1 MQQFQSLR
9 RLLLFYTLTLF
20 IMLSL
25 YYLTIF
31 VDLEA
36 DRKQSSVDT
45 FNTLTHKITQY
56 ASPVNSEIS
65 AILQQPFF
73 AEVSYQLIFM
83 MPSGQTYIHRHTRPD
98 ERLFA
103 TMALPTNNLIS
114 NQKNSTYKLTNDE
127 LKGTIKLKG
136 GRQLYVIL
144 RHQPLIIDWI
154 SYRYWLP
161 LIIAI
166 MLFMMALLYVL
177 KRSANWEQLLHYS
190 DTLSSTAKDAYIPP
204 PFVEKSSTSEFLRLG
219 HALSRISSQL
229 HNNHRRISTL
239 QHRLLRLVDQSPLP
253 MMMIMRHGQISF
265 FNQRFEQTFATSFQS
280 DSRYQLT
287 DFFTTKDASTE
298 SLLHKL
304 VTQRITRTLIVY
316 GRQDNHAYQLHL
328 NPWFGEHGQVHGFT
342 VLLSPIDEFTT
353 QIQTLQKQNQQLKQ
367 ELATAN
373 QFRSMVSRE
382 LRLPLHDIIDVLDKV
397 SSHTLSPERQNN
409 LDAVM
414 DASRS
419 MLVMLNDMMSVDE
432 ISADTARISAT
443 PVDIYELGRDVS
455 AAMTEAARR
464 QRLDLSYFFAPN
476 CPRYIRTDKDRLRQI
491 LTSFFDKI
499 IAFISFGHAVLTIE
513 LTTTESL
520 AKKENLLTTLKATT
534 KTQIHLQNKS
544 TAWIRFCIQGL
555 GVRVTRDSNEP
566 KHRQFIHQTNL
577 QTAIN
582 ANPIEQAIA
591 TAHSFAQL
599 LGGFANFNS
608 HADDSESFE
617 LYIPCLQPRYEP
629 VYHPNPQ
636 FTQCHLIAIINQEL
650 GAKHLQ
656 QLCQHLSMPASIYH
670 RIELDTLPSL
680 ITELRKEKRA
690 VTPIILL
697 DYDYFLRLKPN
708 LQKEGQARTV
718 QTQERSASVEEDF
731 IEAHHA
737 SDIEKQITAGLMDST
752 ESSQALVNI
761 LALEALPKMLISMQ
775 SERQIPFAI
784 LDQCDS
790 FLNKPLDP
798 TLLLSELVRLSYS
811 NHPKPAQRPHIK
823 DIDLSS
829 NTVADASVKET
840 LAPLILVVEDSLTN
854 QKITCKL
861 LEKLGYRSI
870 VAADGQQALIQLQ
883 SRREEISLILMD
895 CRMPIMDGLQAT
907 QAIRE
912 QGDDIPIVAL
922 TANTAEEDREACT
935 KSGMDEFLSK
945 PVNKEK
951 LSAVLSTF
959 IKV

>member
-25 YYLTIF
+25 HYIMIF
-31 VDLEA
+31 VDLQA

-45 FNTLTHKITQY
+45 FNTLTHEITQY
-56 ASPVNSEIS
+56 ARPANSEIA

-83 MPSGQTYIHRHTRPD
+83 TPSGQTYIHRYTRPD

-103 TMALPTNNLIS
+103 TIAFPSNTLIPA
-114 NQKNSTYKLTNDE
+114 KNHSTYKLTKEDLRGAINLED
-127 LKGTIKLKG
+127 GQQI
-136 GRQLYVIL
+136 YVIL
-144 RHQPLIIDWI
+144 RHQPLLIDWI

-166 MLFMMALLYVL
+166 MLFMLALLYML

-190 DTLSSTAKDAYIPP
+190 DNLSSTAKDAYTPP
-204 PFVEKSSTSEFLRLG
+204 PFVEKKSTTEFLRLG
-219 HALSRISSQL
+219 HALSRISLQL

-239 QHRLLRLVDQSPLP
+239 HHRLLRLVDQSPLP

-287 DFFTTKDASTE
+287 DFFTTHDASTE
-298 SLLHKL
+298 RLLQKL
-304 VTQRITRTLIVY
+304 ATQRITRTLIVY
-316 GRQDNHAYQLHL
+316 GRQDNHAYQLHI

-342 VLLSPIDEFTT
+342 VLLNPIDEFTT
-353 QIQTLQKQNQQLKQ
+353 QIKTLQQQNQHLKQ
-367 ELATAN
+367 QLATAD

-397 SSHTLSPERQNN
+397 SSHTLSPERQKNV
-409 LDAVM
+409 DAVM

-419 MLVMLNDMMSVDE
+419 LIVMLNDIMNVDE
-432 ISADTARISAT
+432 ISADTARISVAS
-443 PVDIYELGRDVS
+443 VDIYELGRDIS

-464 QRLDLSYFFAPN
+464 QYLDLLYFFAPS
-476 CPRYIRTDKDRLRQI
+476 CPRYISTDKERLRQI
-491 LTSFFDKI
+491 LMQLFAKTM
-499 IAFISFGHAVLTIE
+499 ALISFGHAVLTIE
-513 LTTTESL
+513 PTTIESL
-520 AKKENLLTTLKATT
+520 AKKENLDATTLKS
-534 KTQIHLQNKS
+534 LQNKS
-544 TAWIRFCIQGL
+544 TAWIRFCIQSVGL
-555 GVRVTRDSNEP
+555 EVTIDSNEH
-566 KHRQFIHQTNL
+566 KRHQFIHQTT
-577 QTAIN
+577 QTVSHADH
-582 ANPIEQAIA
+582 IEQAVA

-599 LGGFANFNS
+599 LGGFAKFNS
-608 HADDSESFE
+608 GTNDGECFE

-636 FTQCHLIAIINQEL
+636 LTHLHLIAIINQEL
-650 GAKHLQ
+650 GATHLQ
-656 QLCQHLSMPASIYH
+656 QICQHLSMPTSIYH
-670 RIELDTLPSL
+670 QVELDTLSSL
-680 ITELRKEKRA
+680 IAGLRKNEHA
-690 VTPIILL
+690 VIPIILL
-697 DYDYFLRLKPN
+697 DYDYFVRLTPN
-708 LQKEGQARTV
+708 LPKEVQTNTV
-718 QTQERSASVEEDF
+718 QTQEPSASVEEGF
-731 IEAHHA
+731 IEKSAI
-737 SDIEKQITAGLMDST
+737 SNIEKQLTADLMDST
-752 ESSQALVNI
+752 ESSQALVDI
-761 LALEALPKMLISMQ
+761 LEFESLPKILISMQ
-775 SERQIPFAI
+775 AERQIPFAI

-798 TLLLSELVRLSYS
+798 TLLLSELARLSHS
-811 NHPKPAQRPHIK
+811 NQSKPAQRPHVE
-823 DIDLSS
+823 DVDSSS
-829 NTVADASVKET
+829 NIVADASVEET

-870 VAADGQQALIQLQ
+870 VAEDGQQALMQLQ
-883 SRREEISLILMD
+883 SRRDEIALILMD
-895 CRMPIMDGLQAT
+895 CRMPVMDGLQAT

-922 TANTAEEDREACT
+922 TANTAEEDREACIT
-935 KSGMDEFLSK
+935 SGMDEFLSK

-951 LSAVLSTF
+951 LSAVLSAF
-959 IKV
+959 IKA